1 MSWRVAGW
9 TRLVDG
15 QAWLRQDE
23 KEIWLFDRMNPGR
36 RRLAALAAAILLAPG
51 TEAAMPAP
59 LQRYVGKSRVLL
71 VFAPG
76 EDNPTLAEQR
86 RIMASAAQGAGQR
99 ELVVVEIVGTRV
111 SGPAMS
117 TDDGPNALR
126 RRFGVPP
133 AAFRAVLV
141 GKDGG
146 AKLLEAA
153 PIEADRLFAVVDAMP
168 MRQREIAP
176 SQVADQISIALADAS
191 AASPAIPKTEK

>member
-1 MSWRVAGW
+1 M
-9 TRLVDG
+9 DG

-76 EDNPTLAEQR
+76 EDDPALTEQR
-86 RIMASAAQGAGQR
+86 RILASAAREARQR
-99 ELVVVEIVGTRV
+99 DLVVVEIVGRGRQ
-111 SGPAMS
+111 GPAMS
-117 TDDGPNALR
+117 TDDALQALR
-126 RRFGVPP
+126 KRFGVSP

-146 AKLLEAA
+146 AKLSEAA

-168 MRQREIAP
+168 MRRREMGR
-176 SQVADQISIALADAS
+176 
-191 AASPAIPKTEK
+191 

>member
-1 MSWRVAGW
+1 M
-9 TRLVDG
+9 
-15 QAWLRQDE
+15 
-23 KEIWLFDRMNPGR
+23 FDRMSPGR
-36 RRLAALAAAILLAPG
+36 RRLAALAAAILLTPG
-51 TEAAMPAP
+51 TEAAVPDP

-168 MRQREIAP
+168 MRQREMGR
-176 SQVADQISIALADAS
+176 
-191 AASPAIPKTEK
+191 

>member
-1 MSWRVAGW
+1 M
-9 TRLVDG
+9 
-15 QAWLRQDE
+15 
-23 KEIWLFDRMNPGR
+23 FDRMSPGR
-36 RRLAALAAAILLAPG
+36 RRLAALATAILLTPG
-51 TEAAMPAP
+51 TEAAVPDP

-76 EDNPTLAEQR
+76 EDNPMLTEQR

-99 ELVVVEIVGTRV
+99 DLVVVEIVGTRA

-117 TDDGPNALR
+117 TDAMSTEDAPNTLR
-126 RRFGVPP
+126 KRFGVPP

-146 AKLLEAA
+146 AKLSETA

-168 MRQREIAP
+168 MRRREMGR
-176 SQVADQISIALADAS
+176 
-191 AASPAIPKTEK
+191 